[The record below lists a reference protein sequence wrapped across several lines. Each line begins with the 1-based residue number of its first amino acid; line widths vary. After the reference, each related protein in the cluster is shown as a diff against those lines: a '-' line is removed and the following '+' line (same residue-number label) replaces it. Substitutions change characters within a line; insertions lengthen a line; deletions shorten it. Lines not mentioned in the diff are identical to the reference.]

1 MPCNC
6 TLPGVYACVGCAR
19 RSAQGSVS
27 QRLGVRI
34 PLAALVAGGVIALVG
49 LGAGPVVLRP
59 VKERRQE
66 KE

>member
-1 MPCNC
+1 MPCNS
-6 TLPGVYACVGCAR
+6 TLPGVYACVGCVR
-19 RSAQGSVS
+19 RSTQGGVS